1 MTRFHIGRNWNV
13 RYYRIY
19 LRLLQIYCL
28 LIDRLNLYLQRGHK
42 YLFSDTA
49 LTWQD
54 ARAECAL
61 YGGWLVNIGGFHSGV
76 EEQNCLLRYG
86 HSQGYDAWYWTD
98 GRFQV

>member
-1 MTRFHIGRNWNV
+1 M
-13 RYYRIY
+13 RYNTFMIV
-19 LRLLQIYCL
+19 QIN
-28 LIDRLNLYLQRGHK
+28 DRLNLYLQRGHK

-76 EEQNCLLRYG
+76 EEQNCILRYG

-98 GRFQV
+98 GKL